1 LIRIKKSP
9 RRYDKV
15 IPTSSVLTEKKM
27 KRKIITIDED
37 KCNGCG
43 DCVVACAESA
53 IQIVDGK
60 AKLVKEQYCDGMGD
74 CLGECP
80 TGAIKIEELDVP
92 EYDAAATRAHVAKT
106 GGVAAVKKFDEA
118 AVRHGTVAGVAAP
131 GPASTRPATAQH
143 HHGAGGCPGSRMRT
157 IQPGTPAAAP
167 TASGSGLP
175 PKLNPSELAQWP
187 IQIHL
192 VSPQAPYFKNKE
204 LVIMSTCG
212 PLASADVH
220 WRFLRG
226 RSVVVGCPKLDET
239 SGYPEKLAAILAEPT
254 IPKALIVRMEV
265 PCCGGLT
272 AIAQE
277 AVNLSGRTDLKLE
290 EVTIALNGEV
300 IAQEEVTP

>member
-1 LIRIKKSP
+1 
-9 RRYDKV
+9 
-15 IPTSSVLTEKKM
+15 M

-43 DCVVACAESA
+43 ECVVACAESA

-80 TGAIKIEELDVP
+80 TGAIKIEERDVP
-92 EYDAAATRAHVAKT
+92 AYDAAATRAHVAQT

-118 AVRHGTVAGVAAP
+118 ASRHGQGPTPKPAFAP
-131 GPASTRPATAQH
+131 PMHH
-143 HHGAGGCPGSRMRT
+143 HHGGGGCPGTRMRMM
-157 IQPGTPAAAP
+157 QPGTPAAAP
-167 TASGSGLP
+167 TPSGSGLP
-175 PKLNPSELAQWP
+175 AKLNLSELAQWP
-187 IQIHL
+187 VQIHL

-239 SGYPEKLAAILAEPT
+239 SGYAEKLAAILAEPT
-254 IPKALIVRMEV
+254 IPKALVVRMEV

-277 AVNLSGRTDLKLE
+277 AVRLSGRNDLKLE

-300 IAQEEVTP
+300 ISQEEVTP